1 MLQGKRVN
9 AILWMHKHPKI
20 TFSKNCDNGSADT
33 HPVHS
38 QNKSACT
45 VIWICEQDS
54 WTICLKVLLSSFK
67 IVKCT
72 ILVLWLIHH
81 LSLIFNVLP
90 FLMLTMVI
98 LFLKNSESSK
108 KSSSKSSSVSF
119 KVFHKVLS
127 SSWYLQNAL
136 KGILKHSHL
145 LHLPFPT
152 QLWVWT

>member
-1 MLQGKRVN
+1 MLQGKNVN
-9 AILWMHKHPKI
+9 AILWMHDHPKI
-20 TFSKNCDNGSADT
+20 TFSKNCDNGSADIL
-33 HPVHS
+33 
-38 QNKSACT
+38 CT
-45 VIWICEQDS
+45 LTKQVSLHCNLNLWTR

-72 ILVLWLIHH
+72 ILILWLIHH
-81 LSLIFNVLP
+81 LSLIFNVLL

-136 KGILKHSHL
+136 KGILKLSHL

-152 QLWVWT
+152 QLWVLS